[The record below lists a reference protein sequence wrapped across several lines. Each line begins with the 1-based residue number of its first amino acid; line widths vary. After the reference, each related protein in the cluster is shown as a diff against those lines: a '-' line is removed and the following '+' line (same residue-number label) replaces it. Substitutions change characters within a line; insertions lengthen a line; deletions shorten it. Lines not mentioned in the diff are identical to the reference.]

1 MLFIFKGDTRMG
13 GRRFSDFDERAF
25 AVGTFSCW
33 LKASY
38 TTPIFGLFA
47 QPQWQT
53 FTVLL
58 ADTV

>member
-1 MLFIFKGDTRMG
+1 MG
-13 GRRFSDFDERAF
+13 SHTFSDFNEGAF
-25 AVGTFSCW
+25 GSRTSCW

-58 ADTV
+58 TDTV

>member
-1 MLFIFKGDTRMG
+1 MG
-13 GRRFSDFDERAF
+13 GHQLSDFNERAC
-25 AVGTFSCW
+25 GTRTFSCW

-58 ADTV
+58 TDTV

>member
-1 MLFIFKGDTRMG
+1 MG
-13 GRRFSDFDERAF
+13 GRRFSDFDKRAF